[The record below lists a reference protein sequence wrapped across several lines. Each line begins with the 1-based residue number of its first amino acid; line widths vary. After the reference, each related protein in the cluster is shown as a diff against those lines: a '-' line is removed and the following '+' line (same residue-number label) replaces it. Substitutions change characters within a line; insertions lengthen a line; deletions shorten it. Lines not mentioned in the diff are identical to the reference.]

1 METKTIYVVGGR
13 TFADQNYYDTRERAY
28 RDEDMQHELG
38 DEIIE
43 FAEVARFKLKDK
55 GNADGLEIIDNEF
68 IDALTKVCEYMDES
82 ERKHFEEADE
92 PKDHI
97 FRAVRTL
104 MFFLEDIKK

>member
-1 METKTIYVVGGR
+1 METKTIYLVGGK
-13 TFADQNYYDTRERAY
+13 TFADQNYYDTRKRAE
-28 RDEDMQHELG
+28 EDADRQQEVG

-43 FAEVARFKLKDK
+43 FAEVARFKLKE
-55 GNADGLEIIDNEF
+55 GENADSLELIDNEF
-68 IDALTKVCEYMDES
+68 ITALEKVCEYMDES

-92 PKDHI
+92 AKDHI